1 MCTLC
6 KRYVDSF
13 LYDEV
18 EVETGLD
25 SDSDEEEPYVYDS
38 SNEALKVFA
47 CKHSFHVRCL
57 QKYYKQKN
65 NEVYDVFLRRT
76 EKLRCPTC
84 NLKNFEIESNETN
97 SKGNKGKKADQAANY
112 RAQHEILMLNNF
124 SRTSSIQIP

>member
-1 MCTLC
+1 MISNANNAIYKVNTDLFQQFSLQTRRGILFRHRTCTIC

-18 EVETGLD
+18 EVETGVE
-25 SDSDEEEPYVYDS
+25 SDSDDEEPYVYDS

-57 QKYYKQKN
+57 QKYYKQKS

-76 EKLRCPTC
+76 EKIRCPTC
-84 NLKNFEIESNETN
+84 NLKNFEIESNE
-97 SKGNKGKKADQAANY
+97 AN
-112 RAQHEILMLNNF
+112 
-124 SRTSSIQIP
+124 